1 MLGREFHIY
10 LEAERNYSPHTI
22 DAYIR
27 DLNSFREFALEAYE
41 TDIFDKGE
49 VGDVTHRTIR
59 SWMGELL
66 DEGLSKRSLARKV
79 ASLNAYF
86 QFLRKKEILS
96 QNPAAKVKAPKFEKK
111 LPSFLK
117 DASIEVLFE
126 RIEYPDTLEGKRDKA
141 LLELLYSCGLR
152 RSELMDLK
160 FKNIDFSGRT
170 LKVMGKGRK
179 ERIVPFGD
187 HAFAAMRQYIHSCE
201 AAGISCR
208 EHFFVRK
215 DGKPMYAQ
223 LVYRVVTKYLSLAS
237 TLSKTS
243 PHVLRHTFATHL
255 LDRGADLNAIK
266 ELLGHSSLAAT
277 QVYVHNSI
285 SRLKDAHTKAHP
297 KA

>member
-1 MLGREFHIY
+1 MLGREFHTY
-10 LEAERNYSPHTI
+10 LKAERNYSIHTI
-22 DAYIR
+22 QAYTH
-27 DLNSFREFALEAYE
+27 DLEGFHQFVSNAYE
-41 TDIFDKGE
+41 FDLFQRSE
-49 VGDVTHRTIR
+49 VDLVTHRMIR

-66 DEGLSKRSLARKV
+66 DSGLSKRSIARKL

-86 QFLRKKEILS
+86 QFLRKKSLLE
-96 QNPAAKVKAPKFEKK
+96 QNPAAKVKVPKFEKK
-111 LPSFLK
+111 LPAFLK
-117 DASIEVLFE
+117 DASVEVLFE
-126 RIEYPDTLEGKRDKA
+126 HLEYPETVEGQRDRA

-152 RSELMDLK
+152 RSEIIGLRYG
-160 FKNIDFSGRT
+160 NIDWANQT

-187 HAFAAMRQYIHSCE
+187 HARAALRTYMLACDAESLSYR
-201 AAGISCR
+201 A
-208 EHFFVRK
+208 HFFIRK
-215 DGKPMYAQ
+215 DGQPLYPQ
-223 LVYRVVTKYLSLAS
+223 LVYRVVNRYLQQAS

-285 SRLKDAHTKAHP
+285 SKLKDTHRKAHP